1 MNKKFF
7 TLLAASLMMGT
18 SAYAQCPSTTET
30 PASSIVSGEYYY
42 LRHTDDG
49 ATDITIDL
57 NDDDYFAVTKVAGK
71 DSVVCVAPGA
81 TLEAKGDSAIWI
93 ITKSDDKYYQ
103 FQNKATGSYLDLTV
117 VAGVSADKFGWNFEA
132 TAPGTPAK
140 LGYIYNY
147 QNYQVQTQGTSSAVE
162 MEKTD
167 DNGVNVYATIPGW
180 KRMTAAELNAMYSD
194 WFKLTDNSATSQT
207 EQAQDSHKAIE
218 SKFHAEGV
226 NGNDSDVW
234 YYLNVYGSKEYLN
247 VDTVYYKRIGL
258 LDSTQKLGGH
268 VLTLDT
274 LNKNS
279 ALSKKGLASYKF
291 SIWKNVK
298 DSLAI
303 QVLGVPVISASSDN
317 FSSMNSKNASVVAAP
332 ESAWITLS
340 SYDAGYNETALT
352 AAQGCF
358 SENMPNPSIT
368 LVQGKGKQVDAG
380 YYYIYKGLTQDS
392 AKVAVLDN
400 DMNLED
406 FEWIKNLEDK
416 SLVPAAQWYVPETSY
431 YPYIFNREA
440 TKPLVDNSAKSVKF
454 YEVLDA
460 DGNVVE
466 NAYEVVGAAG
476 IDTITM
482 IKFDSKDE
490 YLGYKRFGEDAE
502 EADVTEVY
510 LQFNTEIMGG
520 NDLAYVLAT
529 PYKTDS
535 LLKVQVVDKEK
546 AAAYKVMPVDTFSI
560 GRDILRAI
568 SYKLYYVEGNDTLY
582 VDGYSDAL
590 NRVRHTKEASKAD
603 SYLMRATYEEG
614 KYQILTV
621 NEVVPAPNTG
631 ILVKAEDRIDLTA
644 AATAQPVINS
654 RYVLDQVSVSATT
667 AEVYNQVTDLNKMN
681 GLWSFIDV
689 VIPEYLSLEPGHY
702 RVASTE
708 NTSLAITAN
717 ADNKN
722 AILKAEQDKPGYE
735 ADWFKL
741 WVDTV
746 DTNVVRPTFLIG
758 TAQQGIVSDSLK
770 AVGYMAYLKNS
781 GAFATPA
788 NDVLAANDS
797 VSFAPALRV
806 GSDSLQINDTTKIAL
821 AANPEYTV
829 ALRKVEGTEG
839 NVAYVE
845 YRDGSDYGYLAQS
858 NGVLYYTTGNL
869 RTALNN
875 ALTFEFEK
883 AEKAPTANETIA
895 AEGVTVIAGEG
906 NVTINGAAGKKVVVS
921 NILGQVVANTVLTSD
936 NATIAAPAGVVVV
949 AVEGKVAVKAIV
961 K

>member
-49 ATDITIDL
+49 ATDVTIDL
-57 NDDDYFAVTKVAGK
+57 NVDDYFAVTKVAGK

-103 FQNKATGSYLDLTV
+103 FQNKATGGYLDLAV
-117 VAGVSADKFGWNFEA
+117 VTGVTADKFGWNFEA
-132 TAPGTPAK
+132 TAAGTPAK

-180 KRMTAAELNAMYSD
+180 KQMTAAELNAMYSD

-207 EQAQDSHKAIE
+207 EQAQNSHKAIE
-218 SKFHAEGV
+218 SKFHAEGI
-226 NGNDSDVW
+226 NGNNTDVW
-234 YYLNVYGSKEYLN
+234 YYLNVYGSDKYLN
-247 VDTVYYKRIGL
+247 VDTVYYNRIGL

-274 LNKNS
+274 IAND
-279 ALSKKGLASYKF
+279 KGMASYKF

-303 QVLGVPVISASSDN
+303 QVMGVPVISVSGDN
-317 FSSMNSKNASVVAAP
+317 FSSMNSKIASVVNAP

-368 LVQGKGKQVDAG
+368 LVQGKGKQVEAG
-380 YYYIYKGLTQDS
+380 FYYIYDGLATDS
-392 AKVAVLDN
+392 TIVAVLEQN
-400 DMNLED
+400 MNNED
-406 FEWIKNLEDK
+406 FEWIGNREDK

-440 TKPLVDNSAKSVKF
+440 TKPLVDNNAKSVKF

-466 NAYEVVGAAG
+466 NAYEVVGAAS

-482 IKFDSKDE
+482 VKFESTDE
-490 YLGYKRFGEDAE
+490 YLGYKRFGETQE
-502 EADVTEVY
+502 EVDVTEVY
-510 LQFNTEIMGG
+510 LQFNTDIMG
-520 NDLAYVLAT
+520 DTEKAYIVNT
-529 PYKTDS
+529 PYATDS
-535 LLKVQVVDKEK
+535 LLKVRVQDKEISR
-546 AAAYKVMPVDTFSI
+546 AYQVIPVDTFSI
-560 GRDILRAI
+560 GRDFLLAI
-568 SYKLYYVEGNDTLY
+568 SYKLYYVENGDTLY
-582 VDGYSDAL
+582 VAGYQGNTKQVKHTAVAADAD
-590 NRVRHTKEASKAD
+590 E
-603 SYLMRATYEEG
+603 YLMRATYTEG
-614 KYQILTV
+614 QYQILTASELTV
-621 NEVVPAPNTG
+621 GTIVSQAN
-631 ILVKAEDRIDLTA
+631 RIDLTA
-644 AATAQPVINS
+644 AATAQPAINN
-654 RYVLDQVSVSATT
+654 RWVKDQVSVSATT
-667 AEVYNQVTDLNKMN
+667 AEVYNQIANLNELN
-681 GLWSFIDV
+681 GLWSFVPTV
-689 VIPEYLSLEPGHY
+689 VPEYLSLEPGHY

-781 GAFATPA
+781 GAFAAPA
-788 NDVLAANDS
+788 NDVLAVNDS

-821 AANPEYTV
+821 AANPKYTV

-949 AVEGKVAVKAIV
+949 AVEGEAAVKAIV